1 MLTWPKEVK
10 SVRQFL
16 PGGVAEYK
24 LSHEEVGELGRIVL
38 TPAGYEGCVVSLEVF
53 AADDGLM
60 MPRRIAFQEPSVDV
74 VVHAALD
81 NHARL
86 KR

>member
-38 TPAGYEGCVVSLEVF
+38 TPAGYEVCVVSHEVF

-60 MPRRIAFQEPSVDV
+60 PRRIALLEPLVDL
-74 VVHAALD
+74 VHAALD

>member
-38 TPAGYEGCVVSLEVF
+38 TPAGYEGW
-53 AADDGLM
+53 
-60 MPRRIAFQEPSVDV
+60 RR
-74 VVHAALD
+74 LT
-81 NHARL
+81 
-86 KR
+86 